1 MLIHE
6 RISENQMNKYH
17 LLCNY
22 APTSTAEEAEVE
34 RFYEHQQD
42 LLEETPKEDVLSL

>member
-22 APTSTAEEAEVE
+22 APTSNAEAEVE